1 MLEKDQQNLDSDGD
15 LIYSVSVLEFVAVSN
30 EYCKFLENSA
40 HFSLSDWVAK
50 AVKILPLLYFKA
62 ISVPDFENL
71 SEFEPEGFVTLED
84 WEFIKDT
91 ISQKLGIHDNFV
103 DVNNLQSATSETSS
117 MSISECLADTYQD
130 IKDFVSSYQ
139 LGISESIHEALWDCK
154 ENFKQIWGFK
164 ILGTLNNL
172 HFILHSPE
180 GLEENE
186 PVVQK
191 SPKTQKKNWVN
202 NFFETTDD
210 SEFF

>member
-1 MLEKDQQNLDSDGD
+1 MLEKDQQNLDSDQD
-15 LIYSVSVLEFVAVSN
+15 LIYSVAVLEFVAVSN

-40 HFSLSDWVAK
+40 HFSLSKWVEK

-62 ISVPDFENL
+62 ASISDFENL
-71 SEFEPEGFVTLED
+71 GEFEPEGFVNQED
-84 WEFIKDT
+84 WEFIKEG
-91 ISQKLGIHDNFV
+91 ISKKLGIHDNFI
-103 DVNNLQSATSETSS
+103 DVNNLQSATSETMS

-164 ILGTLNNL
+164 ILATLTNL

-186 PVVQK
+186 AVAPK
-191 SPKTQKKNWVN
+191 SSKSQKKNWVN
-202 NFFETTDD
+202 HFFEPTDN